1 MNKLKIILG
10 LSLATILFTPKPSVA
25 LANDSSPVISVE
37 SSSVIEESSQVESS
51 LIETSSVEEEITY
64 PCNVVLGTHKYGD
77 VLFDI
82 EGGEVGDIVTIY
94 AKPYS
99 FYRIVSVKANDVE
112 LIPNEEGNYQFA
124 LIEGEN
130 IVTANFEIDDEQF
143 AIIAENLANMKDGNW
158 EDIFSIEN
166 ITTIIFAIL
175 SVVLSSGY
183 FITLLKARKNE
194 ENVRAKTAFNVSDE
208 SKQAVNDWMTQNLL
222 PLIEKINLKNESTEE
237 TCKTLAKC
245 FILNQEGTPESRI
258 AIINEL
264 TNLQKTSKDLVDEA
278 LKIIN
283 DEVETKN
290 NLNQEKI
297 KALEELE
304 KANSA
309 IETTSSESEGRY

>member
-1 MNKLKIILG
+1 M
-10 LSLATILFTPKPSVA
+10 SEE
-25 LANDSSPVISVE
+25 SSQIESSIVVE
-37 SSSVIEESSQVESS
+37 SSSV
-51 LIETSSVEEEITY
+51 EEEVVY

-77 VLFDI
+77 ILVDI
-82 EGGEVGDIVTIY
+82 ENGEIGEVVTLY
-94 AKPYS
+94 VKPYP
-99 FYRIVSVKANDVE
+99 FYKISSVKANGVE
-112 LIPNEEGNYQFA
+112 LTPNENENYQFA

-130 IVTANFEIDDEQF
+130 IVTATFELDNEQF
-143 AIIAENLANMKDGNW
+143 SLIAENLANMKDGNW

-166 ITTIIFAIL
+166 IFTIIFAIL

-183 FITLLKARKNE
+183 FVTLLKARKNE
-194 ENVRAKTAFNVSDE
+194 ENIRAKTTINTSNE
-208 SKQAVNDWMTQNLL
+208 SKKAVNDWMTENLL

-304 KANSA
+304 KANNA
-309 IETTSSESEGRY
+309 IETTPSSESEGRY